1 MDQRPQNFMCVTWT
15 RFSPW
20 QSLIDLVGEV
30 GAERA
35 PISVGFMSMM
45 WHRFAKSVGCP
56 PHRTPAFL
64 PFLPASLLLRSFSS
78 PFPPFLYFFLHPFP
92 PSLGLCPSL
101 FLFHLHCESESGVAQ
116 SCPTL
121 CDPMDSSLQQALCP
135 WDFLGK
141 STEVGCHFLLQ
152 GIFPTQASNPGLPHC
167 RQMLYHLSH
176 QGSPIFIVFDCK
188 HGTLEYA
195 VA

>member
-30 GAERA
+30 GQKGHLFQWVLWAWCDIDLPNQWDA
-35 PISVGFMSMM
+35 HHIA
-45 WHRFAKSVGCP
+45 HRPSFPFSLP
-56 PHRTPAFL
+56 PSSFL
-64 PFLPASLLLRSFSS
+64 PSLPLSLLSFISSSIPSLLLWIFA
-78 PFPPFLYFFLHPFP
+78 
-92 PSLGLCPSL
+92 SL
-101 FLFHLHCESESGVAQ
+101 FFSFIFIVKVKVESLSRVR
-116 SCPTL
+116 L

-135 WDFLGK
+135 WDFLGE
-141 STEVGCHFLLQ
+141 STGVGCHFLLQ

-167 RQMLYHLSH
+167 RQMLYCLSH

-188 HGTLEYA
+188 HGTFEYA